1 MAQKNELRL
10 SQLIQTFGP
19 GALIDLPNDS
29 VIMMGLDWWP
39 IDRRG
44 AMRAIKEPRLVRYLK
59 ALLEHPET
67 GEPWIEDGTEIALF
81 EPPLDDGDLTK
92 KQAKVPSRVFPRW
105 EVVSYP
111 DRPKQQELVY
121 RKSGAKA
128 KEKKGV
134 IRAPV
139 RWVAAC
145 KNGHLEDIRW
155 RDFVHRK
162 RTDCQQDIILTDS
175 GVGGDPKSMTLS
187 CNCGKSRPMS
197 ELFLKNSLGTCISNR
212 PWLGREFKDHPCDE
226 DLVPMTRGAVNN
238 YYAQV
243 LRLIALPVEKGK
255 LASKIEE
262 YKDRFSSVDDKSKV
276 MGPIEFGEIA
286 IKHAFKGYSADQ
298 IWASL
303 LDFRKGSISSESIDL
318 ENPKIEEFDILA
330 SGQSLIGT
338 DELGSRL
345 HATTLNNNWR
355 QNSLINTEFITSLV
369 KVHRLCEVSS
379 LYGFSRIE
387 PVPSPFEDG
396 LEELSLRVKGQSL
409 ASKVSWLP
417 AIEQFGEGIFIHLD
431 PDVVREKLKSEVSQQ
446 NLTMLEEKYND
457 WKDKNPGFAR
467 DYPGHEYVFAHS
479 LSHMLIE
486 QIALEAGYPST
497 SLSERIYALY
507 GEGSR
512 KVTRFGV
519 LIYAAG
525 GGSLGTLGGLLEQAD
540 RLPELLFKGAER
552 QEICSNDPICRSQS
566 EILTHDQDVINGAAC
581 HGCLFT
587 AETSCERRNILLDRV
602 SLLDA
607 LR

>member
-1 MAQKNELRL
+1 M
-10 SQLIQTFGP
+10 
-19 GALIDLPNDS
+19 
-29 VIMMGLDWWP
+29 
-39 IDRRG
+39 
-44 AMRAIKEPRLVRYLK
+44 
-59 ALLEHPET
+59 
-67 GEPWIEDGTEIALF
+67 
-81 EPPLDDGDLTK
+81 
-92 KQAKVPSRVFPRW
+92 
-105 EVVSYP
+105 
-111 DRPKQQELVY
+111 
-121 RKSGAKA
+121 
-128 KEKKGV
+128 
-134 IRAPV
+134 

-145 KNGHLEDIRW
+145 RNGHLEDIRW

-212 PWLGREFKDHPCDE
+212 PWLGREFKDHPCEE

-262 YKDRFSSVDDKSKV
+262 YKDRFSNVDDKSKV
-276 MGPIEFGEIA
+276 MGPIDFGEIA
-286 IKHAFKGYSADQ
+286 IKHAFKGYSDDQ
-298 IWASL
+298 IWSAL
-303 LDFRKGSISSESIDL
+303 LDFRKGSISENSVDL

-345 HATTLNNNWR
+345 HATTLNNDWR
-355 QNSLINTEFITSLV
+355 RDALINTDFITSLV

-387 PVPSPFEDG
+387 PLPSPFEDG

-417 AIEQFGEGIFIHLD
+417 AIEQFGEGLFIHLD
-431 PDVVREKLKSEVSQQ
+431 PDVVREKLKSEVSQL
-446 NLTMLEEKYND
+446 NLTRLQVKYDD

-540 RLPELLFKGAER
+540 RLPELLSKGVER

-602 SLLDA
+602 SLLDS

>member
-19 GALIDLPNDS
+19 GSLIDLPNDS

-44 AMRAIKEPRLVRYLK
+44 AMREIKEPRLVRYLK

-81 EPPLDDGDLTK
+81 EPPLDDGDLTR

-212 PWLGREFKDHPCDE
+212 PWLGREFKDNPCDE

-417 AIEQFGEGIFIHLD
+417 AIEQFGEGVFIHLD

>member
-19 GALIDLPNDS
+19 GSLIDLPNDS

-44 AMRAIKEPRLVRYLK
+44 AMREIKEPRLVRYLK

-67 GEPWIEDGTEIALF
+67 GESWIEDGTEIALF
-81 EPPLDDGDLTK
+81 EPPLDDGDLTR

-111 DRPKQQELVY
+111 DRPRQQELVY

-162 RTDCQQDIILTDS
+162 RSDCQQDIILTDS

-262 YKDRFSSVDDKSKV
+262 YKDRFSNVDDKSKI
-276 MGPIEFGEIA
+276 MGPIDFGEIA
-286 IKHAFKGYSADQ
+286 IKHAFKGYSNDQ
-298 IWASL
+298 IWSAL
-303 LDFRKGSISSESIDL
+303 LDFRKGSISENSDDL

-345 HATTLNNNWR
+345 HATTLENDWR
-355 QNSLINTEFITSLV
+355 RDTLIKTDFITSLV

-417 AIEQFGEGIFIHLD
+417 AIEQFGEGLFIHLD
-431 PDVVREKLKSEVSQQ
+431 PDIVREKLKSEVSQL
-446 NLTMLEEKYND
+446 NLTRLQAKYND
-457 WKDKNPGFAR
+457 WKEKNPGFAR

-540 RLPELLFKGAER
+540 RLPELLSKGVER

>member
-44 AMRAIKEPRLVRYLK
+44 AMREIKEPRLVRYLK

>member
-19 GALIDLPNDS
+19 GSLIDLPNDS

-44 AMRAIKEPRLVRYLK
+44 AMREIKEPRLVRYLK

-67 GEPWIEDGTEIALF
+67 GEPWIEAGTEIALF
-81 EPPLDDGDLTK
+81 EPPLDDGDITR
-92 KQAKVPSRVFPRW
+92 KQAEVPSRVFPRW

-121 RKSGAKA
+121 RKSGVKA

-145 KNGHLEDIRW
+145 RNGHLEDIRW

-212 PWLGREFKDHPCDE
+212 PWLGREFKDHPCEE

-262 YKDRFSSVDDKSKV
+262 YKDRFSNVDDKSKV
-276 MGPIEFGEIA
+276 MGPIDFGEIA
-286 IKHAFKGYSADQ
+286 IKHAFKGYSDDQ
-298 IWASL
+298 IWSAL
-303 LDFRKGSISSESIDL
+303 LDFRKGSISENSVDL

-345 HATTLNNNWR
+345 HATTLNNDWR
-355 QNSLINTEFITSLV
+355 RDALINTDFITSLV

-387 PVPSPFEDG
+387 PLPSPFEDG

-417 AIEQFGEGIFIHLD
+417 AIEQFGEGLFIHLD
-431 PDVVREKLKSEVSQQ
+431 PDVVREKLKSEVSQL
-446 NLTMLEEKYND
+446 NLTRLQVKYDD

-540 RLPELLFKGAER
+540 RLPELLSKGVER

-602 SLLDA
+602 SLLDS

>member
-19 GALIDLPNDS
+19 GSLIDLPNDS

-44 AMRAIKEPRLVRYLK
+44 AMREIKEPRLVRYLK

-81 EPPLDDGDLTK
+81 EPPLDDGDLTR

-175 GVGGDPKSMTLS
+175 GVGGDPKTMTLS

-212 PWLGREFKDHPCDE
+212 PWLGREFKDHPCNE

-303 LDFRKGSISSESIDL
+303 LDFRKGSISSESVDL

-355 QNSLINTEFITSLV
+355 QNNLINTEFITSLV

-417 AIEQFGEGIFIHLD
+417 AIEQFGEGVFIHLD

>member
-19 GALIDLPNDS
+19 GSLIDLPNDS

-44 AMRAIKEPRLVRYLK
+44 AMREIKEPRLVRYLK

-67 GEPWIEDGTEIALF
+67 GEPWIEAGTEIALF
-81 EPPLDDGDLTK
+81 EPPLDDGDITR
-92 KQAKVPSRVFPRW
+92 KQAEVPSRVFPRW

-121 RKSGAKA
+121 RKSGVKA

-145 KNGHLEDIRW
+145 RNGHLEDIRW

-303 LDFRKGSISSESIDL
+303 LDFRKGSISSESVDL

-369 KVHRLCEVSS
+369 KIHRLCEVSS

-417 AIEQFGEGIFIHLD
+417 AVEQFGEGVFIHLD
-431 PDVVREKLKSEVSQQ
+431 PNVVREKLKSEVCQQ
-446 NLTMLEEKYND
+446 NLTVLEEKYND

-507 GEGSR
+507 EEGSR

-519 LIYAAG
+519 LLYAAG
-525 GGSLGTLGGLLEQAD
+525 GGSLGTLGGLLEQAH
-540 RLPELLFKGAER
+540 RLPELLSKGIER